1 MDKEKVIE
9 ALNNVSKKLDE
20 AIAII
25 DDAIKET
32 AAPDAEPTSTAT
44 AAPATVAE
52 EAKEEQKVTIDDL
65 RKKLAAMAGNGYKAA
80 VKKLLEKYG
89 STKIS
94 GVDPKDYENLMKD
107 ALEVENAK

>member
-9 ALNNVSKKLDE
+9 ALKVASRKIDE

-25 DDAIKET
+25 DGAIKET
-32 AAPDAEPTSTAT
+32 AAPATT
-44 AAPATVAE
+44 AAESTTFVE
-52 EAKEEQKVTIDDL
+52 KAKEEQKVTIDDL
-65 RKKLAAMAGNGYKAA
+65 RKKLATMAGNGHKAA

-94 GVDPKDYENLMKD
+94 GVDPKDYENLMRD

>member
-25 DDAIKET
+25 DGALKET
-32 AAPDAEPTSTAT
+32 AAPTSTTT
-44 AAPATVAE
+44 AAPTTAAE
-52 EAKEEQKVTIDDL
+52 EAKEEQKVTIDAL
-65 RKKLAAMAGNGYKAA
+65 RKKLAAMAGNGHKAA

-94 GVDPKDYENLMKD
+94 GVDPKDYENLMRD